1 MVLAK
6 YSAFTEDL
14 KTTTILQQENILRNK
29 NNYLDFELV
38 FSVQKLVSIN
48 TEEGTNLVYFEIVI
62 VCLNKHSC
70 VKRAFLNKCRIG

>member
-29 NNYLDFELV
+29 NNYLDF
-38 FSVQKLVSIN
+38 
-48 TEEGTNLVYFEIVI
+48 
-62 VCLNKHSC
+62 
-70 VKRAFLNKCRIG
+70 